1 MQSRPPF
8 GRYFDFFSSVCLTSL
23 AIYSARYATRLDLS
37 LAVLTTQPLYSSA
50 NRASREEVTLEE
62 VQDNLE
68 NIRLSDVFDR
78 DGNPI
83 QIYEPLF
90 TDAHDDCGVL
100 LNLDQVPNQVR
111 PADEDQNQAKY
122 TTFPLAFCKG
132 IGNCQA
138 STHLSFYQP
147 FVDRVNSELRDQEE
161 GPFVPPVACGPH
173 QIYNE
178 IAHKT
183 RARDGLHDSQRG
195 YVTAAMSGKCLRG
208 ADLRATHLRSQVR
221 CEHELPSQ
229 SYKEKLLST
238 GYYIGLRFEPTVTIN
253 VQVLPE
259 NCKNGR

>member
-1 MQSRPPF
+1 MCF
-8 GRYFDFFSSVCLTSL
+8 AFFSSFHLTSL
-23 AIYSARYATRLDLS
+23 AIYSARYATSLDMS
-37 LAVLTTQPLYSSA
+37 LKVLTTQPLYSSA
-50 NRASREEVTLEE
+50 NQTMREEVTIEE
-62 VQDNLE
+62 VQDNL
-68 NIRLSDVFDR
+68 NNRRLSDVFDG

-83 QIYEPLF
+83 QIYEPVF
-90 TDAHDDCGVL
+90 DDTHEDCGIL

-111 PADEDQNQAKY
+111 PADEDQNQPEY

-147 FVDRVNSELRDQEE
+147 FVDQINSELRDQED
-161 GPFVPPVACGPH
+161 GPFVPPVTRGPH

-178 IAHKT
+178 VAHKT

-208 ADLRATHLRSQVR
+208 ADLRATHSRSQVR

-238 GYYIGLRFEPTVTIN
+238 GYYIGLRFEPTVTVN

-259 NCKNGR
+259 DSRNGK